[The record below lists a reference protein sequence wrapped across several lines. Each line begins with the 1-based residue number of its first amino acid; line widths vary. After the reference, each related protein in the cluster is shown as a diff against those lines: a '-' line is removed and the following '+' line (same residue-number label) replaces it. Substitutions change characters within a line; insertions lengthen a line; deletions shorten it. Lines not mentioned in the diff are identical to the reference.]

1 MGGVLVP
8 LRILGASLLA
18 LTLCASL
25 ARGDRTLRIT
35 ILGSPDDSRVIAV
48 REAVAFW
55 NRQLDQA
62 GAHVQLGP
70 VGVVD
75 DPIPDQVLRDL
86 SGAVMRG
93 RWRRGLPEQIDRV
106 DGQVVVALSHADL
119 VSFAVPWSRWTKGF
133 VVLRRGDV
141 APLSLPNVA
150 RNAVAHELGHV
161 LGLDHNADPSMLMCG
176 RPAACR
182 PSEFASDTTHFFPL
196 TPWEDRDLREHWP

>member
-1 MGGVLVP
+1 MNEAPAP

-18 LTLCASL
+18 LTLCASP
-25 ARGDRTLRIT
+25 ARGDRSLGIT
-35 ILGSPDDSRVIAV
+35 ILGSPDDSRVVAV
-48 REAVAFW
+48 QEAVSFW

-70 VGVVD
+70 VRVVD

-86 SGAVMRG
+86 SGAVMRRG
-93 RWRRGLPEQIDRV
+93 GRGLPEQIDRV
-106 DGQVVVALSHADL
+106 DGEIVVALSNADL

-161 LGLDHNADPSMLMCG
+161 LGLDHNANPSTLMCG

-182 PSEFASDTTHFFPL
+182 PGEFASNTAHFFPL
-196 TPWEDRDLREHWP
+196 TPWEERDLRENWR